1 MANRRLLKKEIA
13 YAVGDL
19 FAETLFSSLYIPGTD
34 KEKAE
39 KLLARIL
46 DVQDEYVGRVSAEGG
61 KNPALVKAYY
71 KKLKADFQQEIN
83 AIADEIAS
91 LNK

>member
-1 MANRRLLKKEIA
+1 MAKRRLLKKEIA
-13 YAVGDL
+13 WSVGDL

-39 KLLARIL
+39 ELLAHIL
-46 DVQDEYVGRVSAEGG
+46 DVQDEYIGRVSAEGG
-61 KNPALVKAYY
+61 NDPKLVKAYY
-71 KKLKADFQQEIN
+71 KKLRADLQQEVN
-83 AIADEIAS
+83 KIAEEIAA